1 MKKVLLVLCTLA
13 LTMTACGNKEV
24 SSDIAPVVDSTEE
37 AETSEE
43 VETSEE
49 AETAEEAETSEE
61 VESSDDNSKAEKVIN
76 LDDYVGYYT
85 NYDYEVTISNDGS
98 NYSMS
103 VIIYGLAN
111 IDEGEVKAGENSV
124 IFDAV
129 DPNGEPIEFSFYK
142 ASDDSYTLEVE
153 KTTWEYF
160 EVGTKFEGL
169 LRDNAEGAY

>member
-37 AETSEE
+37 
-43 VETSEE
+43 V
-49 AETAEEAETSEE
+49 ETSEE
-61 VESSDDNSKAEKVIN
+61 VESSDDDSESNKVVN
-76 LDDYVGYYT
+76 LDEYVGYYT

-169 LRDNAEGAY
+169 LRDNADGAN